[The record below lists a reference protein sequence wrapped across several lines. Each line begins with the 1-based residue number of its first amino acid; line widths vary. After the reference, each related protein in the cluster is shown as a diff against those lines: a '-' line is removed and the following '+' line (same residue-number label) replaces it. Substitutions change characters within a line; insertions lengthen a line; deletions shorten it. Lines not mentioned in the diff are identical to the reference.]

1 MNTPAYDLPAPGAA
15 LGQRK
20 KRGRGERFVAWAEG
34 WVDFIDGARRH
45 SRAKQVM
52 RDLIDRRISH
62 ARAAQAMRELDAR
75 AKGGWLVKAMR
86 KR

>member
-1 MNTPAYDLPAPGAA
+1 VLLRLTAC
-15 LGQRK
+15 
-20 KRGRGERFVAWAEG
+20 
-34 WVDFIDGARRH
+34 ARRH

-62 ARAAQAMRELDAR
+62 ARAAQAMRELDSR

>member
-1 MNTPAYDLPAPGAA
+1 MEKLQRRRYSGLPVLLRLTAC
-15 LGQRK
+15 
-20 KRGRGERFVAWAEG
+20 
-34 WVDFIDGARRH
+34 ARRH

-62 ARAAQAMRELDAR
+62 ARAAQAMRELDSR